1 MKRSFWT
8 LALVLAL
15 VAGSTLAF
23 QAAPRT
29 DDPEVNAPA
38 PDFTLTD
45 TNGNEHSLS
54 DFEGQYVVLEW
65 LNFDCPFVGKFYG
78 SGEMPRLQQTYRE
91 EGVVWLSIVSSAPG
105 KQGHFPPDEM
115 NARNAEEG
123 GQQDAILMDP
133 EGTVGQMYGAQTTPH
148 MYVINP
154 EGTLIYKGG
163 IDSIPSTDVDDIDD
177 ATNYVVEALDS
188 AMNGEEIATQT
199 APPYGCSVKYA
210 G

>member
-1 MKRSFWT
+1 MTRSLWT
-8 LALVLAL
+8 TALALLL
-15 VAGSTLAF
+15 IAGGTLAF
-23 QAAPRT
+23 HAEPV
-29 DDPEVNAPA
+29 DDPEVDAPA

-54 DFEGQYVVLEW
+54 DFEGEYVVLEW

-78 SGEMPRLQQTYRE
+78 SGEMPRLQETYRE
-91 EGVVWLSIVSSAPG
+91 DGVVWLSIVSSAPG
-105 KQGHFPPDEM
+105 TQGHFPPDEM
-115 NARNAEEG
+115 NARNEQEG

-163 IDSIPSTDVDDIDD
+163 IDSIPSTNVDDIDE
-177 ATNYVVEALDS
+177 ATNYVVEALDA
-188 AMNGEEIATQT
+188 AMNGEEVPTKT